1 MLFEDPIV
9 QRPTGPGLKV
19 WSEPRMRWRWYE
31 EPETDG
37 KGKNE
42 LRQYGIRWMA
52 QYDDGCECSGV
63 CPLHV
68 AARASECAKERA

>member
-9 QRPTGPGLKV
+9 PRPTGPGLKV

-31 EPETDG
+31 EPETNG

-42 LRQYGIRWMA
+42 LRQYGVWWKA
-52 QYDDGCECSGV
+52 QYNDGTTCSGV
-63 CPLHV
+63 CPLQV
-68 AARASECAKERA
+68 AAIACEYAKERA